1 MSNSDGK
8 VRIIIDTNAE
18 TAAKQLNDVGTA
30 FKKNANTIQKA
41 SSVYGGFE
49 KAVNDN
55 IQTLREL
62 ALGGNQNTDGFKK
75 LADETKNYKK
85 ALDEANQ
92 SVNKAIGG
100 INQQSNPVNALTSK
114 LKGLVGAYLSIRG
127 AQAVFNGIMQS
138 TEAYRQQERA
148 IAQLNTT
155 LSNAGV
161 YSAQYSEHIQA
172 LASEIQNYSNY
183 GDEAIIKAQAL
194 GQSFIG
200 QTKITDELTRAV
212 VDFASATGMD
222 LEQAFTLVGKSIGS
236 STNALGRYGVE
247 LQKGMSDSQ
256 KMDAI
261 QKQLAERYTGSAES
275 MANVSVQLKNAVGD
289 LSEAFGR
296 SLDPAVK
303 TTQTYLLSGVKALTE
318 WISKVRILKTDINN
332 LSEISE
338 LRKRYDENTKK
349 IGKTYDLGQ
358 VLLTSD
364 RTQAEKRKQLQAE
377 QKQILGRIA
386 LIKQQQAEEEKLL
399 KNQKGHKFKDDF
411 GDLGNTTVT
420 LPKAMGATSTQAKQI
435 KDAYD
440 LATESVEKARRAV
453 LNAGLQFGTSSPEVA
468 RAFEQ
473 YKQANEQLTSVQDI
487 FKIEETKG
495 AYQQLTTTVTE
506 LTAKLRDLAAEQK
519 IGSAEWDLT
528 KNALAVAQ
536 ADLTEVNKALD
547 SEGVKIED
555 KAKQISESLTT
566 NLFSVIRNGGNAFEV
581 FSNIAVNALQKIIS
595 KILEM
600 TVIQPILSSLGG
612 MTGGGFFGTLLGGLF
627 GSKNGNV
634 FRNGNVV
641 PFAKGGVVN
650 KPTLFPMKNGTGL
663 MGEAGAEAIMPLKR
677 KNGKLGVEATNT
689 NQTVVN
695 IYNQSGA
702 SVETQKRDDGG
713 MDVFIKKVNSAMMN
727 ERTSSGFRRAYER
740 ENTKGVQA
748 C

>member
-75 LADETKNYKK
+75 LAEETKNYKK

-100 INQQSNPVNALTSK
+100 MNQQSSPVDALTSK

-138 TEAYRQQERA
+138 TEAYREQERA
-148 IAQLNTT
+148 IASLNTT
-155 LSNAGV
+155 LANAGV
-161 YSAQYSEHIQA
+161 YSAQYSKHIQE

-247 LQKGMSDSQ
+247 LQKGMTDSQ
-256 KMDAI
+256 KMSAI
-261 QKQLAERYTGSAES
+261 TAQLGNRYEGQARQ
-275 MANVSVQLKNAVGD
+275 MANASTQLKNALGD
-289 LSEAFGR
+289 LAEQLGGVFNPMVEATQKV
-296 SLDPAVK
+296 LIKATNALTDWIKK
-303 TTQTYLLSGVKALTE
+303 TREATRQNDVKALNEALKYQQEQLKNATGE
-318 WISKVRILKTDINN
+318 EKKLWEQRIA
-332 LSEISE
+332 
-338 LRKRYDENTKK
+338 
-349 IGKTYDLGQ
+349 Q
-358 VLLTSD
+358 
-364 RTQAEKRKQLQAE
+364 TQKYLNA
-377 QKQILGRIA
+377 QKQ
-386 LIKQQQAEEEKLL
+386 
-399 KNQKGHKFKDDF
+399 
-411 GDLGNTTVT
+411 TTVT
-420 LPKAMGATSTQAKQI
+420 NKTPVKIKDEFGSFSAPVTARTTKTGTSSTQAKQI

-468 RAFEQ
+468 KAFEQ
-473 YKQANEQLTSVQDI
+473 YKQANEQLSSVQDI

-519 IGSAEWDLT
+519 VGSAEWDIT
-528 KNALAVAQ
+528 KNALTVAQ
-536 ADLTEVNKALD
+536 TDLAEVNKALD
-547 SEGVKIED
+547 SEGIKIED

-581 FSNIAVNALQKIIS
+581 FSNIAVNALQRVIS

-600 TVIQPILSSLGG
+600 AVIQPILNSIGG
-612 MTGGGFFGTLLGGLF
+612 ISGGGGFFGTLLGGLF

-634 FRNGNVV
+634 FRNGSII

-677 KNGKLGVEATNT
+677 KNGKLGVEASNA

-702 SVETQKRDDGG
+702 AVETQKRDDGG

>member
-30 FKKNANTIQKA
+30 FKKNADTIQKA

-75 LADETKNYKK
+75 LAEETKNYKK

-100 INQQSNPVNALTSK
+100 MNQQSNPVNALTSK

-172 LASEIQNYSNY
+172 IASQIQNYSNY

-236 STNALGRYGVE
+236 STNALGRYGIE
-247 LQKGMSDSQ
+247 LQKGMTDSE
-256 KMDAI
+256 KMTSI
-261 QKQLAERYTGSAES
+261 TVQLGNRYEGQARQ
-275 MANVSVQLKNAVGD
+275 MANASVQLKNALGD
-289 LSEAFGR
+289 LAEEIGRQLNPAIEAGQK
-296 SLDPAVK
+296 LLLK
-303 TTQTYLLSGVKALTE
+303 LTQTATNYIKSNSAQALAVQTWTSALNNLEQQAKNASGEEKKRLDEEIAKVKKVVELKKQSAE
-318 WISKVRILKTDINN
+318 ISSKVTNKTPIK
-332 LSEISE
+332 I
-338 LRKRYDENTKK
+338 KDEFGSFSAPATART
-349 IGKTYDLGQ
+349 IKTG
-358 VLLTSD
+358 TS
-364 RTQAEKRKQLQAE
+364 
-377 QKQILGRIA
+377 
-386 LIKQQQAEEEKLL
+386 
-399 KNQKGHKFKDDF
+399 
-411 GDLGNTTVT
+411 
-420 LPKAMGATSTQAKQI
+420 STQAKQI

-547 SEGVKIED
+547 SEGIKIED

-634 FRNGNVV
+634 FRNGNVI